1 MFINTSSIIPSI
13 CATYL
18 SNITSDNSN
27 TNTISNISSN
37 NDAKFISENCL
48 CYNGRLLYIIVE
60 DDFRFYR
67 MDFRFSTFDD
77 FILDLFEYCFENSGD
92 DYEKELHNMLC
103 CLFENRIL
111 KFNDTK
117 YRLLII

>member
-18 SNITSDNSN
+18 SNTRSDNSTSN
-27 TNTISNISSN
+27 TNSNISSN
-37 NDAKFISENCL
+37 NDAKVISENCI

-60 DDFRFYR
+60 DNFCGRHEYFDFL
-67 MDFRFSTFDD
+67 TFDD
-77 FILDLFEYCFENSGD
+77 FILDLFKFCFHNKGD
-92 DYEKELHNMLC
+92 EYEKELHNMLSY
-103 CLFENRIL
+103 LFENRYI

-117 YRLLII
+117 YRLIII